1 MRILHAYIARGFLMT
16 FGMTLMV
23 FLFVMAIGNI
33 FKVIDLFSRG
43 VSGLLIL
50 EVFSYG
56 IPFSLI
62 FAIPMSVLAAA
73 FLQFSRISGDREI
86 IAMRACGI
94 NMWDILKPPILISLA
109 LAAVC
114 VYINCNVAPDSHYA
128 RRKVLSKLGVETPIS
143 LLDEGRFIRDFPGLT
158 VYIGKKEDALIR
170 DIVINQVDKD
180 GVKRTIR
187 ADSGTVATATN
198 EPGKIMVTLY
208 RVRIEQPDE
217 QHPENLALTR
227 YLNAE
232 EYPLTIDVQELIN
245 RDVVWK
251 KRADLRMSEIISALR
266 LSARFIP
273 RDFIAP
279 ERIVARLND
288 RGDPAGSHINAMFSG
303 AAAAQLRAYDGSP
316 ARQRQA
322 RRMLAAELNRI
333 IEGSS
338 IYATNVFA
346 KVSLS
351 ERTVDYIKN
360 FQPGTSPTRLNRML
374 IEDVFPEQI
383 VKSAFLDIYRADL
396 PVFRTAL
403 LVEANT
409 RLTLSCSCF
418 AFVLLGAALGIK
430 IHRKESSI
438 GIAVSLLLVFIFYFF
453 IIIAD
458 SLEHRPDLHPHLIV
472 WFPFILS
479 LGLGSYLIERSNY

>member
-16 FGMTLMV
+16 FGVTLMV

-50 EVFSYG
+50 KVFSYG

-62 FAIPMSVLAAA
+62 FAVPMSVLAAV
-73 FLQFSRISGDREI
+73 FLQFSRLAGDREI

-94 NMWDILKPPILISLA
+94 SLWEIIRPPFLISLA
-109 LAAVC
+109 LSVVC
-114 VYINCNVAPDSHYA
+114 IYINCSMAPDSHYA
-128 RRKVLSKLGVETPIS
+128 RRKVLSKLGVETPVS

-158 VYIGKKEDALIR
+158 IYIGKKSDALLK
-170 DIVINQVDKD
+170 DIVINQVEKG

-187 ADSGTVATATN
+187 AASGTVTIATN
-198 EPGKIMVTLY
+198 EPGKIKVNLFS
-208 RVRIEQPDE
+208 VRIEQPDE
-217 QHPENLALTR
+217 QYPENLALTR
-227 YLNAE
+227 YLNAN
-232 EYPLTIDVQELIN
+232 EYPLTIDVQELVN

-251 KRADLRMSEIISALR
+251 KRADLTMGEIISALR

-273 RDFIAP
+273 HDFIDP
-279 ERIVARLND
+279 DRIISRLNNSRD
-288 RGDPAGSHINAMFSG
+288 IVGSYIQ
-303 AAAAQLRAYDGSP
+303 AQLSDEATAAMESYNGKP
-316 ARQRQA
+316 AQKKQISRT
-322 RRMLAAELNRI
+322 LTAEFNRI
-333 IEGSS
+333 IAGPC
-338 IYATNVFA
+338 IYSTNLFA
-346 KVSLS
+346 QVKLS
-351 ERTVDYIKN
+351 DRTVDFMRN
-360 FQPGTSPTRLNRML
+360 FKPGTSATRLNRML
-374 IEDVFPEQI
+374 LEDIFPEQI
-383 VKSAFLDIYRADL
+383 VKNAFLDLYSADL
-396 PVFRTAL
+396 PMFRTSL

-438 GIAVSLLLVFIFYFF
+438 GIAVSILLVFVFYFF

-458 SLEHRPDLHPHLIV
+458 SLVNRPDLYPHLIV
-472 WFPFILS
+472 WVPFVLS
-479 LGLGSYLIERSNY
+479 QTLGCYLIQHSN

>member
-1 MRILHAYIARGFLMT
+1 MRILHAYIARGFLTT
-16 FGMTLMV
+16 FGITLLV

-50 EVFSYG
+50 EVFTYG

-94 NMWDILKPPILISLA
+94 NIWDIIRPPILISLVLTA
-109 LAAVC
+109 IC
-114 VYINCNVAPDSHYA
+114 IYINCTVAPNSHYA
-128 RRKVLSKLGVETPIS
+128 RRKVLSRLGVETPIT

-158 VYIGKKEDALIR
+158 IYIGKKNNEILK
-170 DIVINQVDKD
+170 DIVINQIGKD
-180 GVKRTIR
+180 GFKRTIR
-187 ADSGTVATATN
+187 AASGTVNIATN
-198 EPGKIMVTLY
+198 EPGKIMVNLF

-227 YLNAE
+227 HLNAE
-232 EYPLTIDVQELIN
+232 EYPMTIDVQELIN

-251 KRADLRMSEIISALR
+251 KRADLTMREIINALR

-273 RDFIAP
+273 REFINP
-279 ERIVARLND
+279 DRIISRLNNPRD
-288 RGDPAGSHINAMFSG
+288 VIGSFIH
-303 AAAAQLRAYDGSP
+303 AQLSDKANAVLKSYDGTP
-316 ARQRQA
+316 TQKKQTTRI
-322 RRMLAAELNRI
+322 LAAEFNRI
-333 IEGSS
+333 IAGPC
-338 IYATNVFA
+338 IYSTNMFA
-346 KVSLS
+346 QVKLS
-351 ERTVDYIKN
+351 DRTVDFIRN
-360 FQPGTSPTRLNRML
+360 FKPGTSPTRLNRML
-374 IEDVFPEQI
+374 IEDIFPNQI
-383 VKSAFLDIYRADL
+383 VKSAFLDLYSADL
-396 PVFRTAL
+396 PMFMTAL

-409 RLTLSCSCF
+409 RITLSCSCF
-418 AFVLLGAALGIK
+418 AFLLLGAALGIK

-458 SLEHRPDLHPHLIV
+458 SLVNRPDFHPHLIV
-472 WFPFILS
+472 WIPFVLS
-479 LGLGSYLIERSNY
+479 LGLGCYLIQRSN